1 MSESGD
7 KHGTEKDA
15 NLTQQQIQ
23 QMIEYLHNKTH
34 YKVVTSDEFKLMG
47 PKAQSTPAPT
57 KQDGARSKIGSQGAT
72 KSVKLEDS
80 QQHSD
85 TKTFICDPN
94 FIRPRFPNF
103 SGEEKSD
110 TSFEVWKS
118 DVKSVIQD
126 GACSESIILQ
136 SIRSSL
142 KGKARSLLLTL
153 PGDASPDQIVHKL
166 EGVYGN
172 TYPSEQLIQTFYAA
186 KQETGESVA
195 NYGMRLEGL
204 LQTCIDR
211 GDISLTAR
219 NEMLRSK
226 LWSGLSDVN
235 LRNASRYKFDTIH
248 DFEALRME
256 LRTIELDLKA
266 TASSPTSVSATS
278 SKDAKKSQV
287 SQISDS
293 NSSSMDA
300 ILRKLGAMNKRMAEI
315 EKKVEGSKGQSST
328 DYGDYDDSHAYSSRG
343 SGMQST
349 HTGSFRGG
357 SRGYFRGGSR
367 GDFRGGSSG
376 QYRGGSRGFR
386 GGNRG
391 GFRGSHS
398 DGFRGGIRGG
408 SRGGFRG
415 HARGGYGGYQG
426 YDQSH
431 DDYLNCQ

>member
-1 MSESGD
+1 MN
-7 KHGTEKDA
+7 
-15 NLTQQQIQ
+15 NL
-23 QMIEYLHNKTH
+23 
-34 YKVVTSDEFKLMG
+34 F
-47 PKAQSTPAPT
+47 
-57 KQDGARSKIGSQGAT
+57 R
-72 KSVKLEDS
+72 
-80 QQHSD
+80 
-85 TKTFICDPN
+85 
-94 FIRPRFPNF
+94 
-103 SGEEKSD
+103 
-110 TSFEVWKS
+110 
-118 DVKSVIQD
+118 
-126 GACSESIILQ
+126 
-136 SIRSSL
+136 
-142 KGKARSLLLTL
+142 
-153 PGDASPDQIVHKL
+153 
-166 EGVYGN
+166 
-172 TYPSEQLIQTFYAA
+172 TFYAA

-235 LRNASRYKFDTIH
+235 LRNASRYKFDTIR

-266 TASSPTSVSATS
+266 TASSPPSVSATS

-293 NSSSMDA
+293 NSSMDA
-300 ILRKLGAMNKRMAEI
+300 IMRKLEAMNKRMAEI

-328 DYGDYDDSHAYSSRG
+328 DYVDYGDSHAYSSRG

-398 DGFRGGIRGG
+398 DGFRGGFRGG